1 MQDKP
6 GEGKVLKIEKVDE
19 INESQK
25 LNVAPEL
32 KEIEAV
38 SKSKFDTALARAD
51 IDFNLSRAQAIQAQN
66 PGVVSR
72 PSPIDELSMSAQ
84 KVLRIEPASEAKLI
98 AQATQIRADLGKP
111 VQTIN
116 DALKANPN
124 IRISPVDEAP
134 LAEHLVHIDSSLRSA
149 LGIAGVET
157 TGLAPKP
164 GLPTAPINAPV
175 GVPPNHPLMQF
186 LGYLTNGDKQ
196 VDALMGEVQGL
207 SLSSKDLSPTKLL
220 AVQVKLNFVQ
230 QEIEFFTN
238 ILNKALESTKTI
250 MNVQV

>member
-1 MQDKP
+1 MQEKP

-25 LNVAPEL
+25 LNVTSEIN
-32 KEIEAV
+32 EIEAV

-51 IDFNLSRAQAIQAQN
+51 IDFNLSRAQAINTKDPA
-66 PGVVSR
+66 VVSR

-111 VQTIN
+111 IQTIN
-116 DALKANPN
+116 DELQANPS
-124 IRISPVDEAP
+124 IKISPIDEAP

-149 LGIAGVET
+149 LGIAGAET
-157 TGLAPKP
+157 TGFSLKP
-164 GLPTAPINAPV
+164 GIPTAPINAPV
-175 GVPPNHPLMQF
+175 GVSSNHPLMQF

-196 VDALMGEVQGL
+196 VASLMGEAQGL
-207 SLSSKDLSPTKLL
+207 SMSSKDLNPTKLL
-220 AVQVKLNFVQ
+220 AVQIKLNFVQ
-230 QEIEFFTN
+230 QELEFFTN
-238 ILNKALESTKTI
+238 ILNKALESAKTI